1 MLGAQELTWV
11 KMSFGL
17 GYHDEMV
24 VERSAHD
31 LIWSDRSRRTG
42 GHGLLLP
49 VSSPLLVRHSNS
61 AQAPFNQIEI
71 PLINQAIKEAFDRMD
86 NGDRGDCSRLAVWSR
101 SPRATEAQAGHK
113 GRLSW
118 PCWSHANCWREA
130 KGISRR

>member
-1 MLGAQELTWV
+1 MLAAQKLTWV

-31 LIWSDRSRRTG
+31 LIVSNRSRRTS

-49 VSSPLLVRHSNS
+49 LSSPLLVRHSNS

-71 PLINQAIKEAFDRMD
+71 PLINQTIKEAFDRMD
-86 NGDRGDCSRLAVWSR
+86 NGDRGDCSRLAVWSG
-101 SPRATEAQAGHK
+101 SLRATGAQARHK
-113 GRLSW
+113 GCLSW
-118 PCWSHANCWREA
+118 PCWSHANCSKRA
-130 KGISRR
+130 KGISMR